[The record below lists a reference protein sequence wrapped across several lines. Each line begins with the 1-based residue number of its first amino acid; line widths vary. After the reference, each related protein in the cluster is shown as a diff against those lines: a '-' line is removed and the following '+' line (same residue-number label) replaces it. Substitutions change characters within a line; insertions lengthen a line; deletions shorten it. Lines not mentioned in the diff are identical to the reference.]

1 MTIEMK
7 DLVSSLNEA
16 AEEVK
21 NLKANHERQFAAV
34 DSALKELQAKDKRP
48 VYGYET
54 GDAASDPEM
63 KSFLQKGVM
72 PMETKDLSVTND
84 GQGVTV
90 RSQWADRIFSQVRET
105 SPIRAVANVMQTNS
119 NELEVLVDRGE
130 PSAEWIGELA
140 ARTDTAASYLT
151 RHKIPVFEHYAL
163 PSITLQM
170 IEDSA
175 FQVESWLQGKMANK
189 FSRQEASAFINGDGV
204 GKPRG
209 ILNYGAV
216 DDTTF
221 TWGADPALYKIGAL
235 VSGVAGD
242 LTDPD
247 VLMNLVDSLKANY
260 LPGAG
265 WMMTRAMRNRVRRL
279 KDNQNRYLFEA
290 SLQAGVPDTLLGFPV
305 YLAEDMPAPADGVI
319 GALFG
324 NFQQA
329 YTIVDRVGLTIQRDA
344 VTKPGFVKY
353 FARRRVGGA
362 LTNPEAVKALV
373 LGTAIV

>member
-1 MTIEMK
+1 MTDMK
-7 DLVSSLNEA
+7 ALVTGLNEA

-21 NLKANHERQFAAV
+21 NLKADHDRQFAAM

-48 VYGYET
+48 TYGYET
-54 GDAASDPEM
+54 ADAGSDPEM
-63 KSFLQKGVM
+63 KSFLQKGAM
-72 PMETKDLSVTND
+72 PAETKDLSVTND

-90 RSQWADRIFSQVRET
+90 RSQWADRIFSQVRES
-105 SPIRAVANVMQTNS
+105 SPMRAVANVMQTNS

-130 PSAEWIGELA
+130 PDSEWIGELA

-163 PSITLQM
+163 PTVTLQL

-175 FQVESWLQGKMANK
+175 FNVESWLQGKMSKK
-189 FSRQEASAFINGDGV
+189 FSRQEASAFITGDGA
-204 GKPRG
+204 GKPTG
-209 ILNYGAV
+209 ILNYGVV

-235 VSGVAGD
+235 VSGAAGD
-242 LTDPD
+242 LTDAD
-247 VLMNLVDSLKANY
+247 VLMNLVDSLKADY

-265 WMMTRAMRNRVRRL
+265 WMMTRAMRNKVRKL

-305 YLAEDMPAPADGVI
+305 YLAEDMPALADGVV

-344 VTKPGFVKY
+344 ITKPGFVKY

-373 LGTAIV
+373 LGTTIV